1 MPISAQLV
9 KELRERSGV
18 GMMDCKNALVEN
30 NGDIEASLTWLREKG
45 IAKAA
50 KKQSRI
56 AAEGLCSVVE
66 SGNHAILFELNSETD
81 FVSKND
87 KFLEFLNTLNT
98 LFSQETPAT
107 DAQALALT
115 LDGKTIET
123 WISELTLTIG
133 EKISLRRVT
142 KVTKTSDQ
150 VFGSYIHAG
159 GRIVTLVVATGS
171 NLDAAKDIAMHVAAI
186 NPQYVDQ
193 SQVPKEEIAKEKQI
207 LTQEALNEGKPEAI
221 VEKMVLGRVNKF
233 LKDICL
239 VNQPFVK
246 NPDVSVEQYLKPLQ
260 MSVVSFLR
268 LAVGE
273 GIEKQESDFAAEV
286 AAQVGQ

>member
-1 MPISAQLV
+1 LEITAQLV

-18 GMMDCKNALVEN
+18 GMMDCKTALKET
-30 NGDIEASLTWLREKG
+30 NGDLDAALTWLREKG

-66 SGNHAILFELNSETD
+66 NGNTAILFELNSETD

-87 KFLEFLNTLNT
+87 SFLHFLSSLTK
-98 LFSQETPAT
+98 LFGSKLPAN
-107 DAQALALT
+107 DAEALALT
-115 LDGKTIET
+115 LDGKAVET
-123 WISELTLTIG
+123 LISELTFTIG

-142 KVTKTSDQ
+142 KVTKKDNQ
-150 VFGSYIHAG
+150 VFGSYIHGG
-159 GRIVTLVVATGS
+159 GRIVSLVVANG
-171 NLDAAKDIAMHVAAI
+171 NNAEAAKDVAMHVAAI

-193 SQVPKEEIAKEKQI
+193 SQVPAAEVEKEKQI
-207 LTQEALNEGKPEAI
+207 LTQEALNEGKPAAI

-246 NPDVSVEQYLKPLQ
+246 NPDVSVEQFLKPLG
-260 MSVVSFLR
+260 MSVASFTR

-273 GIEKQESDFAAEV
+273 GIEKEESDFAAEV
-286 AAQVGQ
+286 AAQVAK